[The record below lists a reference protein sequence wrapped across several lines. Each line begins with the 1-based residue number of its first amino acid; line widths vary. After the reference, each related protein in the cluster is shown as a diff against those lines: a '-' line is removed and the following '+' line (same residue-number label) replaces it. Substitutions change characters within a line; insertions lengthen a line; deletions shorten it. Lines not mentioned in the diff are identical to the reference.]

1 MSLIWGESA
10 TIDPNV
16 NTWGSVV
23 VGSVVTGSVVAFPF
37 GHRFFGHNS
46 DSFGPIGL
54 KCFTGAQE
62 TILSIDYLVMNNVS
76 TNNLFSF

>member
-23 VGSVVTGSVVAFPF
+23 VGSVVIGSVVVGSVVTGSVVAFP
-37 GHRFFGHNS
+37 
-46 DSFGPIGL
+46 
-54 KCFTGAQE
+54 
-62 TILSIDYLVMNNVS
+62 NVS
-76 TNNLFSF
+76 VAKFNEFVKKFNKFAALVN